1 MDGTQDNHDHQANE
15 NHRPGDKPICS
26 FDKCGYVPGYEI
38 NRMNSAID
46 SNAFWHTTVS
56 TRLTLEGFI
65 FTSPPQKNV
74 ETRPSGIRIP
84 TGLKIENS
92 PVNPTK
98 AG

>member
-1 MDGTQDNHDHQANE
+1 MTDQVIKRFVFSINVATYPATD
-15 NHRPGDKPICS
+15 
-26 FDKCGYVPGYEI
+26 I

-84 TGLKIENS
+84 TGLKKRKP